1 MPFLFLCY
9 SGPEAI
15 KSIPDFSDD
24 FLNDFQKFL
33 ANEFVHGYTP
43 EMSADEKRRMANA
56 KILVTLLITLLSLI
70 FKYHLLFEGF
80 LTNF

>member
-56 KILVTLLITLLSLI
+56 KILVTSLITWLFLISKYYLSLESLM
-70 FKYHLLFEGF
+70 F
-80 LTNF
+80 